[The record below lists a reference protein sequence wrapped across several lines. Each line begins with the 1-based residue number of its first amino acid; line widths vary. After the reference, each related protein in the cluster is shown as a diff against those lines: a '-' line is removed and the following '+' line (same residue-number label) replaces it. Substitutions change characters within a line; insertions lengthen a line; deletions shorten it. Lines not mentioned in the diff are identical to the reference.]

1 MCVDK
6 SKKKKQSKAA
16 GGEEEE
22 TEKKNPMLE
31 QKKKQFPG
39 LCIADD
45 PHQVKLLANDIHVA
59 QEAMNEV
66 RVYLRQAVHFQP
78 VLVYICLQHFAA
90 CILECSIETTCNF
103 VSLCMEEHCI
113 SSNLYLLVDLCLQLE
128 ALLQPGA
135 GKEDKERRKE
145 EPDRGRRDDQRGRER
160 RSRSHSRERH
170 SKRSKWDEQDRGHY
184 RRSQSRSR
192 SRSPSPHR
200 SSSRWD
206 KSYQHKRPSAPVVSE
221 VMT

>member
-1 MCVDK
+1 MLSAHRVCALWNSSFTCCYFVCVDK

-66 RVYLRQAVHFQP
+66 CVYLRHAVHFQP
-78 VLVYICLQHFAA
+78 VLVYILQHFAV
-90 CILECSIETTCNF
+90 F
-103 VSLCMEEHCI
+103 
-113 SSNLYLLVDLCLQLE
+113 
-128 ALLQPGA
+128 
-135 GKEDKERRKE
+135 
-145 EPDRGRRDDQRGRER
+145 
-160 RSRSHSRERH
+160 
-170 SKRSKWDEQDRGHY
+170 
-184 RRSQSRSR
+184 
-192 SRSPSPHR
+192 
-200 SSSRWD
+200 
-206 KSYQHKRPSAPVVSE
+206 
-221 VMT
+221 